1 MWVSEEALKKAL
13 GRLKDWSE
21 RDEPNP
27 RFKQTLYRFLLLRQ
41 LGVSSQHSITLSS
54 SDFKSHCVNFLLVS
68 DESSASSTGG
78 RPHYFEPFAMQYQ
91 KADGSDWAVGTVWT
105 QMGTRGV
112 DKFLVAQPANY
123 GRKNFQFKNDFEDY
137 FALKLSSNP
146 LPALALGVYLLRESD
161 IPVSSTADEQAQ
173 GQAVIDAFLNE
184 FKLKSLTR
192 LNDMF
197 DLSPKL

>member
-78 RPHYFEPFAMQYQ
+78 RPHY
-91 KADGSDWAVGTVWT
+91 
-105 QMGTRGV
+105 
-112 DKFLVAQPANY
+112 
-123 GRKNFQFKNDFEDY
+123 
-137 FALKLSSNP
+137 
-146 LPALALGVYLLRESD
+146 
-161 IPVSSTADEQAQ
+161 
-173 GQAVIDAFLNE
+173 
-184 FKLKSLTR
+184 
-192 LNDMF
+192 
-197 DLSPKL
+197 